1 MTVDIKQVESIL
13 KTLPIGY
20 YCGRDYEVKLEGN
33 IETSMYNFSNETIY
47 VAWNNIAMALNS
59 MPEVSY
65 DKLEGVIR
73 GLLYHEL
80 SHAILTQLDKNISSY
95 LRSWGLPHEAFN
107 IFEDERIET
116 ILKDYY
122 HKVNFKHNL
131 YLING
136 KELNIKTNIDKFFA
150 IVRYRKEKNKWGNR
164 IDKIIDTY
172 KFLDSNSD
180 CSYWNYYIQHVARLY
195 KDICDD
201 NKSEQNNP
209 TPSNGNNNENSGR
222 NDSINQN
229 CAVDVSEEFNS
240 AMNDEGTP
248 ESDGKDAGLYN
259 KIKKIFKENITEV
272 DDYYDRLYPILE
284 QAKIEAKRNSGAI
297 SAYSGR
303 IDPRLVANNDYR
315 YFKREN
321 RLGSNATI
329 GTHLHL
335 NIFCDN
341 SGSFSS
347 NKVKVNSLFA
357 SLTRLEKDIPKFS
370 FTLIRCGSGIR
381 VCNNKA
387 RYVNANDGTHFDY
400 EDRDKVKRLWESQPK
415 NMTVFN
421 ILMYDGTCVDNRDYL
436 RVFDTK
442 NTTIIYE
449 AGNIHNF
456 QNFKNANL
464 IYTEKYTEE
473 FIDRIIERL
482 GFLTNTIA

>member
-20 YCGRDYEVKLEGN
+20 YCGRDYEVKLDSN
-33 IETSMYNFSNETIY
+33 IQTSMYNFSNETIY
-47 VAWNNIAMALNS
+47 VAWNNIATALNS

-80 SHAILTQLDKNISSY
+80 SHAILTILDDRVVSN
-95 LRSWGLPHEAFN
+95 LRNWGLPHEAFN

-136 KELNIKTNIDKFFA
+136 TELNIKSNIDKFFA
-150 IVRYRKEKNKWGNR
+150 IVRYRKEKNKWGRR
-164 IDKIIDTY
+164 IDKIIDDY
-172 KFLDSNSD
+172 KYLSSNSD
-180 CSYWNYYIQHVARLY
+180 HLNWVYYIREVALLY

-201 NKSEQNNP
+201 DEQNEQNNNP
-209 TPSNGNNNENSGR
+209 TVSKSNSV
-222 NDSINQN
+222 
-229 CAVDVSEEFNS
+229 VDVSEEFNS
-240 AMNDEGTP
+240 AMNDTEMT
-248 ESDGKDAGLYN
+248 ESGEKDAGLY
-259 KIKKIFKENITEV
+259 KRIERVLRKNISEV

-321 RLGSNATI
+321 RLGSNATT

-335 NIFCDN
+335 NIFCDD
-341 SGSFSS
+341 SGSFSC

-357 SLTRLEKDIPKFS
+357 SLARLEKDIPKFS
-370 FTLIRCGSGIR
+370 FTLIRCGSGIE
-381 VCNNKA
+381 VCDKKE
-387 RYVNANDGTHFDY
+387 RYIEANQGTHFY
-400 EDRDKVKRLWESQPK
+400 CSDRETVQRLWASQPK

-421 ILMYDGTCVDNRDYL
+421 ILMYDGYCIDDRNYL

-449 AGNIHNF
+449 VGNIDNFRCF
-456 QNFKNANL
+456 QNAKL
-464 IYTEKYTEE
+464 IYTSHYTEE